1 MRPRRKPGVLA
12 ITLVVSA
19 LFAVLVF
26 LNIPLRMDMAGFL
39 PKGHD
44 DGTRFLLREV
54 QGGVAGTVIMLGV
67 EGAPEPELARLSL
80 GLHAALAGDSQFVS
94 VLNGVFA
101 MDQAEALRNLLF
113 EHRYQLAPDNSV
125 RKLDALALGQA
136 FSNVLDGLDSAA
148 GSILSDALLR
158 DPTNAFVQTVRALE
172 PDVRVRVVQG
182 VWFAPDRPRALLLLR
197 TRAPGMDL
205 ARQARVEQTITTAFA
220 ALHPGSARLLMSGPS
235 VFAVSSAA
243 GMRRD
248 VDMMAL
254 CSFVLVVGIL
264 YWRFRSLWVLA
275 AIGVPFLLSLSAAML
290 VVRLAFGF
298 VHGIAFGFGM
308 TMLGVA
314 LDYPVLLIGHRD
326 HGEGP
331 QATLHRIGHSLRLGV
346 ATAVLG
352 LTGMVFCG
360 LPGLAQLGVF
370 AAVGLV
376 VAALVTLHIMP
387 GLVVAADLA
396 PHVSGPSRPLAVAE
410 GWRRYRV
417 LACLPVMFCAVAL
430 WRSPPLMDTRLTA
443 LSPLPEETLRLDDSL
458 RRDLGV
464 PDSSL
469 MLAVSGQN
477 AQAVLEREEALEP
490 VWAQLQQKGALA
502 GVQEAARLL
511 PSVQMQRSRASQL
524 PPPAALQVAIAQAR
538 EGLPFSVTAFDVF
551 VADVARARQMPP
563 LLPQD
568 MLGTPVGAAMAP
580 LLFARGGQWFGLVFP
595 ESVKD
600 HQAVERALAGQSDVL
615 VLDMRREVDSLSA
628 YHTGRTLRWMAV
640 GSALAFVVLLVGL
653 RDAGRMFRVIA
664 AVGAVQI
671 TVLGAFALLHQ
682 PLTLIHLI
690 ALQFVLGVSLDYA
703 LFFARSQLDAEE
715 RARTMRT
722 LLTCNAMT
730 VLTFGLLAA
739 CQTPLLREIGITVAF
754 GVALAMIYG
763 FLLAGQRPN
772 IGPPDRP

>member
-1 MRPRRKPGVLA
+1 MKPRRKPWVLA
-12 ITLVVSA
+12 ITLAVSA
-19 LFAVLVF
+19 LFAALVF
-26 LNIPLRMDMAGFL
+26 VSIPLRLDMAGFL
-39 PKGHD
+39 PRGHD

-54 QGGVAGTVIMLGV
+54 QGGVAGTVIMLGL

-80 GLHAALAGDSQFVS
+80 GLHAALAKDPQFVS

-101 MDQAEALRNLLF
+101 TDQAEALRALLF
-113 EHRYQLAPDNSV
+113 KHRYQLASDDGV
-125 RKLDALALGQA
+125 RNLGAQALEQA
-136 FSNVLDGLDSAA
+136 FANVLDGLDSAA
-148 GSILSDALLR
+148 GPVFSDTLLR

-172 PDVRVRVVQG
+172 PDVHVRLLHG
-182 VWFAPDRPRALLLLR
+182 VWFAPDRTRALLLLR
-197 TRAPGMDL
+197 TKAPGMDL
-205 ARQARVEQTITTAFA
+205 VRQAQVEQTISAAFT
-220 ALHPGSARLLMSGPS
+220 ALHPGTAKLLISGPS

-254 CSFVLVVGIL
+254 CSFVLVVSIL
-264 YWRFRSLWVLA
+264 YWRFRSLWVLT
-275 AIGVPFLLSLSAAML
+275 AIGVPFLLSLSIAML
-290 VVRLAFGF
+290 VVRLVFGF

-346 ATAVLG
+346 TTSVLG

-360 LPGLAQLGVF
+360 LPGLAQLGTF

-376 VAALVTLHIMP
+376 VAAIVTLHVMP
-387 GLVVAADLA
+387 RLVVAADLA
-396 PHVSGPSRPLAVAE
+396 PYISGPSAPLALAE
-410 GWRRYRV
+410 GWRCYRGLLV
-417 LACLPVMFCAVAL
+417 IPVMVCAMAL
-430 WRSPPLMDTRLTA
+430 WWSPPIIDTRLAA
-443 LSPLPEETLRLDDSL
+443 LSPLPEKTLRMDEAL
-458 RRDLGV
+458 RKDLGV

-469 MLAVSGQN
+469 MIAVSGGTT
-477 AQAVLEREEALEP
+477 QAVLEREEALVP
-490 VWAQLQQKGALA
+490 LWGQLRQQGRLA
-502 GVQEAARLL
+502 GVQDAARFL
-511 PSVQMQRSRASQL
+511 PSVRMQHKRVEQL
-524 PPPAALQVAIAQAR
+524 PPPAVLQAAIAQAR
-538 EGLPFSVTAFDVF
+538 EELPFRPTAFDAF
-551 VADVARARQMPP
+551 VSDVAAARQMPP

-568 MLGTPVGAAMAP
+568 LQGTPVGAAMAP
-580 LLFARGGQWFGLVFP
+580 LLFERGGQWFGLVFP
-595 ESVKD
+595 ESVQD
-600 HQAVERALAGQSDVL
+600 HQSVEQALVGQPDVL
-615 VLDMRREVDSLSA
+615 VMDMHKEVDSLSA

-640 GSALAFVVLLVGL
+640 GCMLAFAVLVFGL
-653 RDAGRMFRVIA
+653 RNAGRILRVIG

-671 TVLGAFALLHQ
+671 TVLGVFALLGQH
-682 PLTLIHLI
+682 LTLIHLI

-703 LFFARSQLDAEE
+703 LFFARPQLDAEE

-739 CQTPLLREIGITVAF
+739 CHTPLLREIGITVAF

-763 FLLAGQRPN
+763 FLLAGQRPH
-772 IGPPDRP
+772 IGPPNSP

>member
-12 ITLVVSA
+12 IALAASA

-54 QGGVAGTVIMLGV
+54 QGGVAGTVLMLGV
-67 EGAPEPELARLSL
+67 EGAPEPELVRLSL
-80 GLHAALAGDSQFVS
+80 GLHAALAEDAQFVS

-101 MDQAEALRNLLF
+101 TDQAEALRALLLA
-113 EHRYQLAPDNSV
+113 HRYQLAPDNAV
-125 RKLDALALGQA
+125 RKLDAQALEQA
-136 FSNVLDGLDSAA
+136 FSSVLDGLDSAA
-148 GSILSDALLR
+148 GPVLSDALLR
-158 DPTNAFVQTVRALE
+158 DPTNAFMQTVRALE

-182 VWFAPDRPRALLLLR
+182 VWFAPDRSRALLLLR
-197 TRAPGMDL
+197 TQAPGMDL
-205 ARQARVEQTITTAFA
+205 ARQTRVEQTITAAFA
-220 ALHPGSARLLMSGPS
+220 ALHPGQARLLMSGPS

-243 GMRRD
+243 GMRSD

-254 CSFVLVVGIL
+254 CSFALVVGIL

-275 AIGVPFLLSLSAAML
+275 AIGVPFLLSLSVAML
-290 VVRLAFGF
+290 VVRLVFGF

-331 QATLHRIGHSLRLGV
+331 QATLCRIGHSLRLGV
-346 ATAVLG
+346 VTAVLG

-360 LPGLAQLGVF
+360 LPGLAQLGMF

-376 VAALVTLHIMP
+376 VAAFVTLRIMP

-396 PHVSGPSRPLAVAE
+396 PHVSGPSKALALAE

-417 LACLPVMFCAVAL
+417 MICLPVMLCAMVL
-430 WRSPPLMDTRLTA
+430 WRSPPVMDTRLTA
-443 LSPLPEETLRLDDSL
+443 LSPLPAKTLHLDDSL

-469 MLAVSGQN
+469 MLAVSGGN
-477 AQAVLEREEALEP
+477 AQTVLEREEALTP
-490 VWAQLQQKGALA
+490 IWTQLQQKGALV

-511 PSVQMQRSRASQL
+511 PSAQMQRRRVSQL
-524 PPPAALQVAIAQAR
+524 PPPAMLVAAIAQAR
-538 EGLPFSVTAFDVF
+538 EGLPFRATAFDAF
-551 VADVARARQMPP
+551 VADVERARQMPP

-580 LLFARGGQWFGLVFP
+580 LLFVRGGQWFGLVFP
-595 ESVKD
+595 ENVRD
-600 HQAVERALAGQSDVL
+600 HQAIERALEGQSDVL
-615 VLDMRREVDSLSA
+615 VLDMRKEVDGLSA
-628 YHTGRTLRWMAV
+628 YHTARTLRWMAV
-640 GSALAFVVLLVGL
+640 GSVLALAVLLVGL
-653 RDAGRMFRVIA
+653 RNAGRVFCVIG

-671 TVLGAFALLHQ
+671 TVLGVFALLHQ

-703 LFFARSQLDAEE
+703 LFFARPQLDAEE

-730 VLTFGLLAA
+730 VLTFGLLAL
-739 CQTPLLREIGITVAF
+739 CQTPLLREIGVTVAF

-772 IGPPDRP
+772 IGPPD

>member
-12 ITLVVSA
+12 VTLAVSV

-80 GLHAALAGDSQFVS
+80 GLHTALAGDPQFVS

-101 MDQAEALRNLLF
+101 TDQAETLRNLMF
-113 EHRYQLAPDNSV
+113 EHRYQLAPDNSA
-125 RKLDALALGQA
+125 RKLDGQALAQA

-148 GSILSDALLR
+148 GSVLSDALLR

-197 TRAPGMDL
+197 TQAPGMDL
-205 ARQARVEQTITTAFA
+205 ARQAHVEQTITAAFA

-254 CSFVLVVGIL
+254 CSFALVVSIL

-275 AIGVPFLLSLSAAML
+275 AIGVPFLLSLSVAML

-376 VAALVTLHIMP
+376 VAALVTLHIM
-387 GLVVAADLA
+387 
-396 PHVSGPSRPLAVAE
+396 
-410 GWRRYRV
+410 
-417 LACLPVMFCAVAL
+417 
-430 WRSPPLMDTRLTA
+430 
-443 LSPLPEETLRLDDSL
+443 
-458 RRDLGV
+458 
-464 PDSSL
+464 
-469 MLAVSGQN
+469 
-477 AQAVLEREEALEP
+477 
-490 VWAQLQQKGALA
+490 
-502 GVQEAARLL
+502 
-511 PSVQMQRSRASQL
+511 
-524 PPPAALQVAIAQAR
+524 
-538 EGLPFSVTAFDVF
+538 
-551 VADVARARQMPP
+551 
-563 LLPQD
+563 
-568 MLGTPVGAAMAP
+568 
-580 LLFARGGQWFGLVFP
+580 
-595 ESVKD
+595 
-600 HQAVERALAGQSDVL
+600 
-615 VLDMRREVDSLSA
+615 
-628 YHTGRTLRWMAV
+628 
-640 GSALAFVVLLVGL
+640 
-653 RDAGRMFRVIA
+653 
-664 AVGAVQI
+664 
-671 TVLGAFALLHQ
+671 
-682 PLTLIHLI
+682 
-690 ALQFVLGVSLDYA
+690 
-703 LFFARSQLDAEE
+703 
-715 RARTMRT
+715 
-722 LLTCNAMT
+722 
-730 VLTFGLLAA
+730 
-739 CQTPLLREIGITVAF
+739 
-754 GVALAMIYG
+754 
-763 FLLAGQRPN
+763 
-772 IGPPDRP
+772 